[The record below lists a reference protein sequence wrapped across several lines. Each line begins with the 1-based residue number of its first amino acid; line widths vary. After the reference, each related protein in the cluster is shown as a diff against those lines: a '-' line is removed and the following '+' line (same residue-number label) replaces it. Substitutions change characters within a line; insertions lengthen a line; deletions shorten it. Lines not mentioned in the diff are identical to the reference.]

1 MFTRLM
7 VIIFPIIGM
16 AGDSGDLEGGVGRMG
31 TWLGMVRGGGTG
43 GRLAGGR
50 LWILLNAE
58 LKEKFYQFVWD
69 ICASILSY
77 LEALS

>member
-1 MFTRLM
+1 MFTHLM
-7 VIIFPIIGM
+7 VIIYPIIGM
-16 AGDSGDLEGGVGRMG
+16 AGNSGDLEGGVGRMG

-58 LKEKFYQFVWD
+58 LKVTDFLPPGLVTKAVEFPSS
-69 ICASILSY
+69 CH
-77 LEALS
+77 